1 MFFKFIKISLLITTC
16 IFLSG
21 FIQVA
26 ALLGP
31 GVTIFSSGNVY
42 RAGAQLLIDSEI
54 KKKTGKNSLALIT
67 EEVTKQNDKK
77 DFQEEFS
84 QLVEKRFI
92 ITQKKLAEQNNQ
104 KKANEEFRKLIK
116 KRVSLVQKEL
126 NLIKIS
132 QEYLE

>member
-54 KKKTGKNSLALIT
+54 KKKTGKNKNIR
-67 EEVTKQNDKK
+67 
-77 DFQEEFS
+77 FS
-84 QLVEKRFI
+84 MQFLRHYCMDQV
-92 ITQKKLAEQNNQ
+92 Q
-104 KKANEEFRKLIK
+104 
-116 KRVSLVQKEL
+116 RVSM
-126 NLIKIS
+126 IS
-132 QEYLE
+132 GRSHPFAINQF

>member
-132 QEYLE
+132 Q

>member
-1 MFFKFIKISLLITTC
+1 MFFKFIKISLLISTC

-26 ALLGP
+26 ALIGP

-92 ITQKKLAEQNNQ
+92 ITQKKLAKQNKDKQIN
-104 KKANEEFRKLIK
+104 KEFKKLIE
-116 KRVSLVQKEL
+116 KRISIVRKEL
-126 NLIKIS
+126 NLPTIN
-132 QEYLE
+132 

>member
-116 KRVSLVQKEL
+116 KRVSLVRKEL

-132 QEYLE
+132 Q

>member
-26 ALLGP
+26 ALIGP

-116 KRVSLVQKEL
+116 KRVSLVRKEL

-132 QEYLE
+132 Q

>member
-26 ALLGP
+26 ALIGP

-54 KKKTGKNSLALIT
+54 KKKTGKNSLALIK
-67 EEVTKQNDKK
+67 EEVTKQNDDK
-77 DFQEEFS
+77 DFQKEFS

-132 QEYLE
+132 Q

>member
-42 RAGAQLLIDSEI
+42 RAGAQFLIDSEI

-104 KKANEEFRKLIK
+104 KKVNEEFRKLIK
-116 KRVSLVQKEL
+116 KRVSLVRKEL

-132 QEYLE
+132 Q

>member
-26 ALLGP
+26 ALIGP

-104 KKANEEFRKLIK
+104 KKANEEFIKLIK

-132 QEYLE
+132 Q

>member
-54 KKKTGKNSLALIT
+54 KKKTGKNSLALIK
-67 EEVTKQNDKK
+67 EEVTKQNDDK
-77 DFQEEFS
+77 DFQKEFS

-132 QEYLE
+132 Q

>member
-26 ALLGP
+26 ALIGP

-92 ITQKKLAEQNNQ
+92 MTQKKLAEQNNQ

-116 KRVSLVQKEL
+116 KRVSLVRKEL

-132 QEYLE
+132 Q

>member
-104 KKANEEFRKLIK
+104 KKANEEFRK
-116 KRVSLVQKEL
+116 
-126 NLIKIS
+126 
-132 QEYLE
+132 

>member
-104 KKANEEFRKLIK
+104 KKANEEFIKLIK

-132 QEYLE
+132 Q